1 MTFPKSTGV
10 LLGLISAEGDRV
22 QLTLYAREHRR
33 PVAVVIGSSGYV
45 LLALV
50 AVGLAAP
57 APITSRRLLKHGDRS
72 SVALVGYQPAH
83 RHAKRLR

>member
-1 MTFPKSTGV
+1 MTFPKPTGV
-10 LLGLISAEGDRV
+10 LLGLISTEGDRV
-22 QLTLYAREHRR
+22 QLTLYARERRR

-50 AVGLAAP
+50 AVGLAA
-57 APITSRRLLKHGDRS
+57 APVASGRLRKHGDRS
-72 SVALVGYQPAH
+72 GVTLVGYQPAH